1 VRRLAATLLLGA
13 LMSGGATA
21 ADPSSPA
28 RLMDD
33 LMWNRGSIGGDF
45 TLTDH
50 TGARRT
56 AVDFRGRFLLIY
68 FGYTYCPDVCPTD
81 LQAMAEAVEELG
93 DDAARVELLFI
104 TIDPARDTVE
114 HLQDYVPLFHPRL
127 VGLTGTPEDVTRVAT
142 AYKAW
147 FRRVDERDASE
158 YLFEH
163 SGFIYL
169 FGPDGAY
176 LGFFPPGTSAERIAT
191 IIRDKL

>member
-1 VRRLAATLLLGA
+1 MRRFAAALLLGS
-13 LMSGGATA
+13 LLSGGATA

-33 LMWNRGSIGGDF
+33 LMWNRGPVGGDF

-56 AVDFRGRFLLIY
+56 AADYRGGFLLIY

-81 LQAMAEAVEELG
+81 LQAMAEAVEQLG
-93 DDAARVELLFI
+93 DDGERVELLFI
-104 TIDPARDTVE
+104 TIDPARDTVT
-114 HLQDYVPLFHPRL
+114 HLGDYVPLFHPRL
-127 VGLTGTPEDVTRVAT
+127 IGLTGTPEEVTRVAT

-147 FRRVDERDASE
+147 FRQVDEHDGSE

-163 SGFIYL
+163 SAYVYL

-191 IIRDKL
+191 ISRDKM

>member
-1 VRRLAATLLLGA
+1 VRRLAAALLLGA
-13 LMSGGATA
+13 LMCGAATA

-28 RLMDD
+28 QLMDD
-33 LMWNRGSIGGDF
+33 LMWNRGPIGGDF
-45 TLTDH
+45 ALTDH

-56 AVDFRGRFLLIY
+56 AADFRGRFLLLY

-81 LQAMAEAVEELG
+81 LQAMAEAVEQLG
-93 DDAARVELLFI
+93 DDGERVELLFI
-104 TIDPARDTVE
+104 TIDPARDTVA
-114 HLQDYVPLFHPRL
+114 HLRDYVPLFHSRL
-127 VGLTGTPEDVTRVAT
+127 VGLTGTPEEVTRVAT

-169 FGPDGAY
+169 FGPNGAY